1 MPSLDVT
8 QDFSKV
14 LQTEIV
20 EDPGPQV
27 PIGTSLIFEAGLITT
42 NQWERATWLRNWHV
56 FSGMLLAIHFAG
68 ADGHTVD
75 GSAVVVGP
83 GIALCAKHV
92 VEPHLEGLLSGQ
104 IACLATGASEEGLQA
119 WRISKVNEVPNTDLY
134 IIGLTLAS
142 NVPKSGTF
150 HQAVVSARIPEV
162 GESLTLCG
170 FRLDHTEAEI
180 AGQSMV
186 LHFAGNLLCCR
197 GEVSQV
203 FPQGR
208 DRAMLPWPSVEVR
221 CPAWGGMSGGPVF
234 NTSGQLV
241 GLVCSSFS
249 DEEDSGPAY
258 VSLLGPA
265 LTQGFSGGW
274 PIEMSDGSSNLTDLS
289 TRGVVTLV

>member
-1 MPSLDVT
+1 M
-8 QDFSKV
+8 
-14 LQTEIV
+14 
-20 EDPGPQV
+20 
-27 PIGTSLIFEAGLITT
+27 
-42 NQWERATWLRNWHV
+42 
-56 FSGMLLAIHFAG
+56 
-68 ADGHTVD
+68 
-75 GSAVVVGP
+75 
-83 GIALCAKHV
+83 
-92 VEPHLEGLLSGQ
+92 EPHIEALLSGR
-104 IACLATGASEEGLQA
+104 IGCLATGASKEGLQA
-119 WRISKVNEVPNTDLY
+119 WRVSKVNEVPNTDIY
-134 IIGLTLAS
+134 ILGLALS
-142 NVPKSGTF
+142 SQVPKSGIF
-150 HQAVVSARIPEV
+150 HRAVVSTCVPEA

-180 AGQSMV
+180 AGQAMV

-234 NTSGQLV
+234 NAHGHLV

-249 DEEDSGPAY
+249 DEEHSGPAY

-274 PIEMSDGSSNLTDLS
+274 PMDMSDGSKSLIDLATS
-289 TRGVVTLV
+289 GVVTLV